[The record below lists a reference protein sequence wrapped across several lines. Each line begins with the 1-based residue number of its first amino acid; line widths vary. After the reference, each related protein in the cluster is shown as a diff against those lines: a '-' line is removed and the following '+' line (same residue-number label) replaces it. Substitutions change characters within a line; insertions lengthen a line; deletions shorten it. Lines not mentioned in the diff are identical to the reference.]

1 MTHLLS
7 FLLFIHFF
15 HTEYPLLI
23 ETSLLR
29 THVFFLFFIFII
41 SKNILLIF
49 SLFYPSKHVTSFSV
63 LINSK
68 PKFIL

>member
-23 ETSLLR
+23 EMSLLR
-29 THVFFLFFIFII
+29 SYVLFII
-41 SKNILLIF
+41 IIIIIIIIIY
-49 SLFYPSKHVTSFSV
+49 FYLRWFTLMV
-63 LINSK
+63 N
-68 PKFIL
+68 